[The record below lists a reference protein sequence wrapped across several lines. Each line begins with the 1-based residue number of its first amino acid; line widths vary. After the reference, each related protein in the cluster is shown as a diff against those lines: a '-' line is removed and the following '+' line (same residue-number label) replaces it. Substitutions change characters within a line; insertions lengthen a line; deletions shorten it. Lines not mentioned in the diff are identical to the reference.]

1 MSKKKT
7 KKRLSNKNKTLA
19 KSKKKMMAFIII
31 TGLVLVVGGIFSYDL
46 INKRNTAEKSKVKQA
61 ITMSDP
67 SILRGGENRPTLSPA
82 KFTGNVARAY
92 KIAEQNPV
100 LLDSMYCYCNCKE
113 TIGHKSLLSCYAD
126 SHAVSCGICQDQAFF
141 ALSQYKS
148 GKDIIEVR
156 KAVDAKFWRPLS

>member
-7 KKRLSNKNKTLA
+7 KKRLPGKNNTLA
-19 KSKKKMMAFIII
+19 KSKNKKMAFIII

-46 INKRNTAEKSKVKQA
+46 INKSSSAEKSKVRQA
-61 ITMSDP
+61 VSQSDP
-67 SILRGGENRPTLSPA
+67 SLLRRGESRPTLSPA

-92 KIAEQNPV
+92 EIAKQNPA
-100 LLDSMYCYCNCKE
+100 LIDSMYCYCNCKE

>member
-1 MSKKKT
+1 MSKKNT
-7 KKRLSNKNKTLA
+7 KKRIAKKNKIQA
-19 KSKKKMMAFIII
+19 KSNTRKIAFIII
-31 TGLVLVVGGIFSYDL
+31 TGLVLLVGGIFSYDL
-46 INKRNTAEKSKVKQA
+46 INKSNTAEKSIVKKA
-61 ITMSDP
+61 AAMSDP
-67 SILRGGENRPTLSPA
+67 SILRGGEKGPTLSPA

-113 TIGHKSLLSCYAD
+113 SIGHKSLLSCYAD